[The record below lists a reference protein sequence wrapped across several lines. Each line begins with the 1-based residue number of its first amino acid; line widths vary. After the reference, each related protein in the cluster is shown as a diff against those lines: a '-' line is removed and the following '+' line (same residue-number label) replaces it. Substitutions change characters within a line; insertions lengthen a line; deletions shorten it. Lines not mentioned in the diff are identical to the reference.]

1 MSQSSP
7 SPSAPKGLSP
17 ASAAPSPSTAP
28 ATGGDATD
36 ATDAQGRRLLNAT
49 AVMASGTAV
58 SRVLGLVRAMLIA
71 FILGNGTRQADG
83 FNFANTVPTSL
94 YLLLAG
100 GTLNNVLVPQ
110 IIRAVNHD
118 KDGGRAYVDRIIT
131 GFVMIMGALTIV
143 LTVATPIVMGIYVP
157 AWTTPQ
163 MAEHWRAMVL
173 MSYIC
178 MPQLFFYGVFFLIGQ
193 VLNARE
199 KFGPMMWAPA
209 VNNVVS
215 IGVLVLYL
223 LIWGQTAT
231 SGLPF
236 TDAQAWLLAGG
247 STIGIIVQTLVLLP
261 YLKRAGFHYQPRFDL
276 KGTGLGATFHA
287 AKWMIGYVALTSVAQ
302 IVVSRLASTA
312 TGAEQTAG
320 GWLTYQNAYL
330 IWVLPHSLLTVS
342 LATAMLPAASR
353 SAVSGDLAGVAAET
367 RRALRLA
374 TTFLLPASIGL
385 LVLADPVTQ
394 LAFGHGAG
402 AADYHFVTW
411 ALIGLSIGLVPFT
424 IQYLYLRAF
433 FAMDNTKTP
442 FLLQIWISGANA
454 AFAVLLV
461 LAWND
466 PATVA
471 ARLGVAYSLCYVLG
485 VFLTHWALKRRLPQ
499 LDGGDT
505 WLHLG
510 KVALATVPAAAL
522 AWGISWWFGRFT
534 GLLLPIIGLLL
545 AAGVAVLA
553 FFFTAKRLGVPE
565 TASMIDVLRR
575 RRPDNADTDA
585 SDAITDEVEGRAGP
599 EGRTSAA
606 VASPSSGPEAPVA
619 AEVVNTD
626 PDGAGVFVP
635 VTAPPPGPETTEV
648 QDYPRPRETPAE
660 VGRLLAGRFRLD
672 ERLAVLGHTQTWRA
686 HDQVLSRPVLVHLLP
701 SADPQT
707 RPVLQAARR
716 AAGATDS
723 RFLRVLDVIDDDA
736 EDGTAYLVYEYAAGQ
751 TLAKVLASGPLTGVE
766 AAWVTAE
773 VADALAPLHSQGL
786 FHRHLG
792 PSTVLVTTNGNIKL
806 LSFGVD
812 ATGRLPR
819 GGVEEDVA
827 AIGDLLYAGL
837 VAHWPHGERF
847 GLPAAPLGADGRA
860 VPPEDV
866 RTGVAP
872 ALNRIQQ
879 RIAGSD
885 ATFGVRLVTAQA
897 IAGEL
902 QDILG
907 QASAAAD
914 LAARLAGPV
923 NGGDGSGV
931 PPTAGDGSG
940 GPVVASS
947 PPPIPTPASNKMYV
961 SSPVPQSE
969 ETGEDFVEAAMNHS
983 ERFTPVP
990 PPGPG
995 KPASRPRL
1003 PLLVS
1008 ALVLVVVVGLVA
1020 AAVMTFKPAASP
1032 AATGR
1037 LAISA
1042 VDDFDPKAD
1051 GGSGGENSAKAGL
1064 ATDGDLA
1071 TAWLTEKYRKANFGT
1086 KPGVGLV
1093 LDLGSIRD
1101 VTGMTLHLAGRGT
1114 DLQLRVP
1121 KDAGDTAPKTQSGW
1135 KVFEEA
1141 KNVADTAELTW
1152 TDAVRTRFVLVYL
1165 VALPAIGDGQYQGGI
1180 AEVTV
1185 SGR

>member
-7 SPSAPKGLSP
+7 PPPEPKGSSP
-17 ASAAPSPSTAP
+17 TSAAPSPVSAP
-28 ATGGDATD
+28 PAGTD
-36 ATDAQGRRLLNAT
+36 GTIAADAQGRRLLNAT

-118 KDGGRAYVDRIIT
+118 EDGGRAYVDRIIT
-131 GFVMIMGALTIV
+131 GLVMIMGAVTIV

-261 YLKRAGFHYQPRFDL
+261 YLNRAGFHYQPRFDL

-353 SAVSGDLAGVAAET
+353 SAVAGDLTGVAAET

-374 TTFLLPASIGL
+374 TTFLVPASIGL

-454 AFAVLLV
+454 VFAILLV

-485 VFLTHWALKRRLPQ
+485 VFITHWTLKRRLPQ
-499 LDGGDT
+499 LDGRDT

-534 GLLLPIIGLLL
+534 GLVLPIVGLVL

-553 FFFTAKRLGVPE
+553 FFFSAKRLGVPE

-585 SDAITDEVEGRAGP
+585 SDAITDEVEGR
-599 EGRTSAA
+599 TQ
-606 VASPSSGPEAPVA
+606 PEAPSSAAAPEKVPDDRTLHPYDGTVASGTCTKMPKAQLALLEDVGMVGGAVQYPVA
-619 AEVVNTD
+619 AMVRSNGPWWTVAAATRVTKN
-626 PDGAGVFVP
+626 DGGYANSNVEPYQVFV
-635 VTAPPPGPETTEV
+635 TS
-648 QDYPRPRETPAE
+648 YPTY
-660 VGRLLAGRFRLD
+660 VD
-672 ERLAVLGHTQTWRA
+672 
-686 HDQVLSRPVLVHLLP
+686 
-701 SADPQT
+701 
-707 RPVLQAARR
+707 
-716 AAGATDS
+716 DS
-723 RFLRVLDVIDDDA
+723 DHEPFAWSIEPTSDDA
-736 EDGTAYLVYEYAAGQ
+736 AA
-751 TLAKVLASGPLTGVE
+751 AK
-766 AAWVTAE
+766 
-773 VADALAPLHSQGL
+773 ALECV
-786 FHRHLG
+786 R
-792 PSTVLVTTNGNIKL
+792 KL
-806 LSFGVD
+806 
-812 ATGRLPR
+812 P
-819 GGVEEDVA
+819 
-827 AIGDLLYAGL
+827 
-837 VAHWPHGERF
+837 
-847 GLPAAPLGADGRA
+847 
-860 VPPEDV
+860 VPPE
-866 RTGVAP
+866 
-872 ALNRIQQ
+872 
-879 RIAGSD
+879 
-885 ATFGVRLVTAQA
+885 
-897 IAGEL
+897 
-902 QDILG
+902 
-907 QASAAAD
+907 
-914 LAARLAGPV
+914 
-923 NGGDGSGV
+923 
-931 PPTAGDGSG
+931 PP
-940 GPVVASS
+940 
-947 PPPIPTPASNKMYV
+947 
-961 SSPVPQSE
+961 E
-969 ETGEDFVEAAMNHS
+969 
-983 ERFTPVP
+983 
-990 PPGPG
+990 PG
-995 KPASRPRL
+995 
-1003 PLLVS
+1003 
-1008 ALVLVVVVGLVA
+1008 
-1020 AAVMTFKPAASP
+1020 SP
-1032 AATGR
+1032 ATYTGR
-1037 LAISA
+1037 LAPHARCTAASA
-1042 VDDFDPKAD
+1042 TLLRKLEQVGRV
-1051 GGSGGENSAKAGL
+1051 GGAITYSRGQL
-1064 ATDGDLA
+1064 V
-1071 TAWLTEKYRKANFGT
+1071 RAN
-1086 KPGVGLV
+1086 
-1093 LDLGSIRD
+1093 
-1101 VTGMTLHLAGRGT
+1101 
-1114 DLQLRVP
+1114 LR
-1121 KDAGDTAPKTQSGW
+1121 W
-1135 KVFEEA
+1135 
-1141 KNVADTAELTW
+1141 W
-1152 TDAVRTRFVLVYL
+1152 
-1165 VALPAIGDGQYQGGI
+1165 
-1180 AEVTV
+1180 TV
-1185 SGR
+1185 SVATQVHPNSQGYTRDNVEPTALFVTNAPSYKASTKARIVFFPITAKSAGAAGKKALGCLTR